1 MKTRYLS
8 LLTGRGIQVTSNVS
22 RLLPGIYIFQLV
34 DNHAAT
40 YSALMLGAAEV
51 GSLPRVTVP
60 VSPLCAGDGD
70 GLGVRGRHLHGG
82 PPHHARLLPLAQDLL
97 ALVMEDCVPCSAAG
111 GIACSA
117 VK

>member
-1 MKTRYLS
+1 M
-8 LLTGRGIQVTSNVS
+8 S

-60 VSPLCAGDGD
+60 VSPCVQVTAMAWVYGADTF
-70 GLGVRGRHLHGG
+70 
-82 PPHHARLLPLAQDLL
+82 
-97 ALVMEDCVPCSAAG
+97 MEDLHTMLGFYPWPKIFWLWSWKIVSPALLLVG
-111 GIACSA
+111 LP
-117 VK
+117 VLL